1 MISAGMIDRLH
12 EILRQNGT
20 AGLAGAELLEIVG
33 NLELLNQIENAALPQ
48 AVQRIA
54 DALPEAKAQWAF
66 GNTKV
71 CSEVIEWCDDLLLA
85 LRRDREKMKRLTSE
99 LADARQSMDDF
110 KRAASLG
117 EQPIQGPAALTAEV
131 IRLRALVEEERGQ
144 YERSVFDLKSA
155 INRLH
160 RRCQEAEGVAAVKT
174 EKQPGPSMA
183 RSMLRWHNGQLQRE
197 LAASKERAEAYAV
210 QCGQLQRETERMD
223 RELGEAKAENQRLRC
238 QLIAEQRKKE
248 ALRDCGAGS
257 LATGKEPCKSCVK
270 CCLKELEGANDLRRE
285 LIELQTEKNRLR
297 QVAANLDDVNG
308 FWEAVRGMT
317 LGDSGRPVVA
327 RLMLTMAA
335 IDNWRSCMCGECSCD
350 KCGPILGPRYSVKS
364 QGDLIA
370 SDRRN
375 QGRRVFLTIAPAT
388 ATHCGTDTSQ
398 QNRCSRLFFQ
408 HGNWFCSFVE
418 SSFLEGGKDGQKI
431 PSRLRQCISAE
442 LGDSDSKAAQCIHMD
457 PLWAPA
463 LPPRCESGCA
473 SKPVT
478 IDSVCDI
485 CKNAL
490 PPGLWMF
497 FTSFSIDVRRAAGQ
511 LIETLLRTS
520 YPISEEHLKA
530 LGFRAGRPS
539 PELLAA
545 WPKWECEDGSV
556 WPSGQLRDRCL
567 EGFYLHCSWRP
578 EKATWEQVEQ
588 RAARR

>member
-1 MISAGMIDRLH
+1 MTTEVYIARLRSALENR
-12 EILRQNGT
+12 
-20 AGLAGAELLEIVG
+20 AGETHRCVSAELLNGVAER
-33 NLELLNQIENAALPQ
+33 LEYLVRIERAALPE
-48 AVQRIA
+48 AARKIA
-54 DALPEAKAQWAF
+54 AALPEAKTQWDS
-66 GNTKV
+66 GNPKV
-71 CSEVIEWCDDLLLA
+71 CNDVFEWCFDLLLA
-85 LRRDREKMKRLTSE
+85 LRAEGNASLKAEIDHLKSVISDMESE
-99 LADARQSMDDF
+99 VRALKIGKGDFRHLIGIVKEIINGNAKAHAALDGTAYSSMLPVRIGERCADALNELKRERGALSDELTRAWDALGNPDDVPLAEAISNRISKLNREIAESRQVRDDF

-117 EQPIQGPAALTAEV
+117 SQPIQGPEALTAEIV
-131 IRLRALVEEERGQ
+131 RLRALVEEERGQ
-144 YERSVFDLKSA
+144 HEKAAADLKSA

-223 RELGEAKAENQRLRC
+223 RELGEANAENRRLQG

-248 ALRDCGAGS
+248 ALRDCGAGI

-285 LIELQTEKNRLR
+285 LIELQAEKNRLR

-317 LGDSGRPVVA
+317 LGDAGRPVVA

-335 IDNWRSCMCGECSCD
+335 IDNWRSCMCGECSCE

-388 ATHCGTDTSQ
+388 ATHCGTDTAQ

-418 SSFLEGGKDGQKI
+418 SGFLEGGKDGQKI

-442 LGDSDSKAAQCIHMD
+442 LGD
-457 PLWAPA
+457 
-463 LPPRCESGCA
+463 
-473 SKPVT
+473 
-478 IDSVCDI
+478 
-485 CKNAL
+485 
-490 PPGLWMF
+490 
-497 FTSFSIDVRRAAGQ
+497 
-511 LIETLLRTS
+511 
-520 YPISEEHLKA
+520 
-530 LGFRAGRPS
+530 
-539 PELLAA
+539 
-545 WPKWECEDGSV
+545 
-556 WPSGQLRDRCL
+556 
-567 EGFYLHCSWRP
+567 
-578 EKATWEQVEQ
+578 VEQ

>member
-1 MISAGMIDRLH
+1 
-12 EILRQNGT
+12 
-20 AGLAGAELLEIVG
+20 
-33 NLELLNQIENAALPQ
+33 
-48 AVQRIA
+48 
-54 DALPEAKAQWAF
+54 
-66 GNTKV
+66 
-71 CSEVIEWCDDLLLA
+71 
-85 LRRDREKMKRLTSE
+85 
-99 LADARQSMDDF
+99 
-110 KRAASLG
+110 
-117 EQPIQGPAALTAEV
+117 
-131 IRLRALVEEERGQ
+131 
-144 YERSVFDLKSA
+144 
-155 INRLH
+155 
-160 RRCQEAEGVAAVKT
+160 
-174 EKQPGPSMA
+174 
-183 RSMLRWHNGQLQRE
+183 
-197 LAASKERAEAYAV
+197 
-210 QCGQLQRETERMD
+210 MD
-223 RELGEAKAENQRLRC
+223 RELGEAKVEKQRLQC

-248 ALRDCGAGS
+248 AIRDCGAGS

-285 LIELQTEKNRLR
+285 LIELQAEKNRLR

-317 LGDSGRPVVA
+317 LGDAGRPVVA

-335 IDNWRSCMCGECSCD
+335 IDNWRSCMCGECSCE
-350 KCGPILGPRYSVKS
+350 KCGPILGPRYSV
-364 QGDLIA
+364 A
-370 SDRRN
+370 SEA
-375 QGRRVFLTIAPAT
+375 QALGR
-388 ATHCGTDTSQ
+388 
-398 QNRCSRLFFQ
+398 
-408 HGNWFCSFVE
+408 HGVVGA
-418 SSFLEGGKDGQKI
+418 GG
-431 PSRLRQCISAE
+431 
-442 LGDSDSKAAQCIHMD
+442 GDSGNLPGACIHMN

-473 SKPVT
+473 IKPVT

-520 YPISEEHLKA
+520 YPISEDHLKA
-530 LGFRAGRPS
+530 LGFRTGRPS
-539 PELLAA
+539 PEMLAA